1 VIGKFGTDQRNSRGN
16 WLVRWCQVQKQA
28 ITNTFFKKRDGAYW
42 TQISSTGRPRQID
55 YILVPVSL
63 FNDVTNAEVLPHI
76 GAKSD
81 HRAVRNTFSIQKA
94 PKRRCKQP
102 NSKGCCW
109 IDHDTT
115 NFGAQLASHLAD
127 QATMTEI
134 SAEDF
139 DGRVVRIEASIKS
152 ALSVCPLLRNA
163 RQEKAPNAADAE
175 LQDLVRQ
182 RKELR
187 LSGTR
192 F

>member
-1 VIGKFGTDQRNSRGN
+1 
-16 WLVRWCQVQKQA
+16 
-28 ITNTFFKKRDGAYW
+28 
-42 TQISSTGRPRQID
+42 
-55 YILVPVSL
+55 
-63 FNDVTNAEVLPHI
+63 
-76 GAKSD
+76 
-81 HRAVRNTFSIQKA
+81 
-94 PKRRCKQP
+94 
-102 NSKGCCW
+102 
-109 IDHDTT
+109 
-115 NFGAQLASHLAD
+115 
-127 QATMTEI
+127 MTEI

-192 F
+192 FTQAKINNNIQRL